1 MTTWILVADRGQAR
15 IFVPEEAGAEPLR
28 QHVDFVGRAGYLEPD
43 VEEPQHLTE
52 KSDFTHPESH
62 LSREDLEADRP
73 GQFESTKSGSA
84 QHSGAPKQDFKHET
98 AEHFAKELV
107 DYLEKAR
114 QEKKFDK
121 LALVAAPL
129 FLGVLR
135 KELTP
140 SLSQMVTFEL
150 DKDYTKLKPEEIREH
165 LPETL

>member
-1 MTTWILVADRGQAR
+1 MTTWILVADRARAR
-15 IFVPEEAGAEPLR
+15 ILVPEEAGAESLR

-43 VEEPQHLTE
+43 VEEQESLQE
-52 KSDFTHPESH
+52 QSDFTHPESQ
-62 LSREDLEADRP
+62 LSRQDVESDRP
-73 GQFESTKSGSA
+73 GQFEGTGSA
-84 QHSGAPKQDFKHET
+84 QHAGEPGQDFKHQT

-114 QEKKFDK
+114 QENQFDQ

-129 FLGVLR
+129 FLGTLR

-140 SLSQMVTFEL
+140 SLSQMVTLEL

-165 LPETL
+165 LPKEL